1 MRYSN
6 FEIDD
11 FINDE
16 KFRSWVLSPTPEIK
30 FFWEKWIMNNPSCED
45 KVLRA
50 RAILES
56 LNLQAT
62 KISPERERVLQQRI
76 EASLSHLAKEEPMQ
90 MTSHRT
96 KLSPV
101 RSPFY
106 RKLAA
111 ACIILLLSATGL
123 YFFQPDK
130 NIDAST
136 LTMKYNS
143 AGRKSKVIL
152 PDGTKVNLNSESRLY
167 FDKDNFKTNRQV
179 RLEGEAFFDV
189 EHDPSHPFVVISNK
203 ISTTALGTSFN
214 VRAFGQKSHPE
225 VALKTGKVLIA
236 NSESHASVILKPGEI
251 ARVNQDETLAVEQV
265 NLDTYLLWTNG
276 VIFYQDLALDEVLM
290 QLERWYGVDISVR
303 NRPAGT
309 LRSSGNF
316 DNEALSNVLTSMGF
330 ALGFEYKINDKNV
343 IITFN

>member
-1 MRYSN
+1 
-6 FEIDD
+6 
-11 FINDE
+11 
-16 KFRSWVLSPTPEIK
+16 
-30 FFWEKWIMNNPSCED
+30 MNNPTCED

-50 RAILES
+50 QAILES
-56 LNLQAT
+56 LNLQSN
-62 KISPERERVLQQRI
+62 KISPERESLLQQRI
-76 EASLSHLAKEEPMQ
+76 EASLGHLAKEESMR
-90 MTSHRT
+90 MTSHRARI
-96 KLSPV
+96 SPAH
-101 RSPFY
+101 SSFY

-111 ACIILLLSATGL
+111 ACIILFLSATGL

-130 NIDAST
+130 KIDTSA

-179 RLEGEAFFDV
+179 RLEGEAFFEV

-214 VRAFGQKSHPE
+214 VRAFGQNSQPE
-225 VALKTGKVLIA
+225 VVLKTGKVLIA

-251 ARVNQDETLAVEQV
+251 ARVNQNETLVVEQV

-276 VIFYQDLALDEVLM
+276 VIYYQDLALGEVLM

-316 DNEALSNVLTSMGF
+316 DNETLSNVLTSMGY
-330 ALGFEYKINDKNV
+330 ALGFEYQINDKKV
-343 IITFN
+343 ILTFN